1 MRHNPYPGNNAPL
14 NSMLQTPGSIDQPS
28 MWSGFYSQHITN
40 IVEALNMQLPDHYIA
55 IGEHSLQTRNV
66 DVEGIVALEKPKP
79 DVSVYQQGAA
89 QAGIQ
94 SAALLAPTWE
104 VPMVETL
111 EPIKHPMAAVIRELL
126 PQRALGRI
134 VARIELLSPV
144 NKPGGRH
151 YEVYAIK
158 RSDALESDVPL
169 IEIDYLHE
177 SASLIPGLPAYPAH
191 PDARPYAIIV
201 SDPRPD
207 WQQGKVRVYGFLVG
221 SPVAAFPL
229 PLADDERL
237 DFNLDPVYQQT
248 FRLGRWGDLLD
259 YTVEPERFHTYS
271 ATDQARIR
279 TIMAAVHPQS

>member
-1 MRHNPYPGNNAPL
+1 MRNNPYPGINAHL
-14 NSMLQTPGSIDQPS
+14 NSLLQTPGSIDQPS
-28 MWSGFYSQHITN
+28 MWSGFHSQHITH
-40 IVEALNMQLPDHYIA
+40 IGEALNDQLPDHYIA
-55 IGEHSLQTRNV
+55 MGEPSLQLRNV
-66 DVEGIVALEKPKP
+66 DIEGSFEI
-79 DVSVYQQGAA
+79 S
-89 QAGIQ
+89 
-94 SAALLAPTWE
+94 
-104 VPMVETL
+104 
-111 EPIKHPMAAVIRELL
+111 EPIKHPMATVIRELL

-134 VARIELLSPV
+134 VARIELLSPA

-151 YEVYAIK
+151 YELYAIK

-177 SASLIPGLPAYPAH
+177 SASIVPGLPAYPNH
-191 PDARPYAIIV
+191 PDSRPYAIIV

-259 YTVEPERFHTYS
+259 YTIEPERFHTYS